1 MEYCC
6 FAKILFITWWDIF
19 LIKFK
24 RTSTHTVVR
33 KTYRPSGA
41 MPLILSTNKV
51 PEPSTRAGFK
61 QKLDHKAR
69 NQQSLNHQDWK
80 RHMHREHHS
89 FRGTSNQRNINNTEN
104 VSRFDYSLLKSN
116 IYLRNKVKALK
127 GGFISSKVQ
136 KWENIIFSNF
146 EILKTAK
153 GLKRSK
159 WLVVASQ

>member
-1 MEYCC
+1 
-6 FAKILFITWWDIF
+6 
-19 LIKFK
+19 
-24 RTSTHTVVR
+24 
-33 KTYRPSGA
+33 
-41 MPLILSTNKV
+41 
-51 PEPSTRAGFK
+51 
-61 QKLDHKAR
+61 
-69 NQQSLNHQDWK
+69 
-80 RHMHREHHS
+80 MHREHHS
-89 FRGTSNQRNINNTEN
+89 FRRTSNQRNINNTEN

-153 GLKRSK
+153 RLKRSK